1 MNSDDEDE
9 WAALGFEAPGAV
21 HQEVVQCTRHRALLP
36 IPASSDE
43 SEDDASA
50 ATASTAA
57 AVAAAAASKV
67 CDANSESDDDEETEA
82 IVRLV
87 DQVFEELGL
96 KLAEGM
102 RALPCVYITQSRRGQ
117 PCSNEIVV
125 GVAT

>member
-1 MNSDDEDE
+1 MPQITAIMEEFEKQSEVMNIKQEIMDD
-9 WAALGFEAPGAV
+9 A
-21 HQEVVQCTRHRALLP
+21 
-36 IPASSDE
+36 
-43 SEDDASA
+43 EDD
-50 ATASTAA
+50 
-57 AVAAAAASKV
+57 VLG
-67 CDANSESDDDEETEA
+67 ESDDDEETAA

-117 PCSNEIVV
+117 PCSNENVV